1 MLKSTLDYLDYSK
14 TIRETEHI
22 IEAVDH
28 LIQEFPAMKIE
39 EWRCIM
45 MNFKTGKYG
54 NQYERLMLP
63 ELVEAFQQFEG
74 ERADRR
80 HTAWKHIKDKPQE
93 PMTEEQRNIT

>member
-1 MLKSTLDYLDYSK
+1 
-14 TIRETEHI
+14 
-22 IEAVDH
+22 
-28 LIQEFPAMKIE
+28 
-39 EWRCIM
+39 

-80 HTAWKHIKDKPQE
+80 HIAWKHIKDKPPP
-93 PMTEEQRNIT
+93 PMSEEQRNIFNKLAEDLDLPEDDTDEQGRWKFIVHPNSTIDE